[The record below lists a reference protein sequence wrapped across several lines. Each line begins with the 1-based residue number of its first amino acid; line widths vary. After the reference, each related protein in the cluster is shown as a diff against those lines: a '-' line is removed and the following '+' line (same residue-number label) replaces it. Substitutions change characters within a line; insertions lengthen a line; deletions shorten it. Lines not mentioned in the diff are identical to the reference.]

1 MENEEITR
9 SSAEPTEPLPEMRP
23 WLEVGW
29 IFRDGDAH
37 AIERQGDR
45 ARERTAPVLDE

>member
-1 MENEEITR
+1 MEYEEITR
-9 SSAEPTEPLPEMRP
+9 SSAEPAEPLPEMRP

-37 AIERQGDR
+37 AIERQGNGT
-45 ARERTAPVLDE
+45 RERTAPVRDE